1 MSLFTIFFSFQS
13 FIFLIGINFFSKRLS
28 AYFKLNKNFDLLIF
42 STLILLISF
51 CFYFLNALNFFY
63 LKVCSEFIF
72 YFFIFLGY
80 FSFIFKFLNLK
91 KKDNKEL
98 FHWNYLD
105 IIYFLIIVNILISSL
120 VPVTD
125 ADSVRY
131 HLGQFNNDPKFIDF
145 DLHNKISYI
154 GDGLNAISYY
164 SGALNIVS
172 CLNFYILFLVIS
184 LIKKTFSKEKKIF
197 FSLFLLSIPIY
208 LNLLIS
214 QKPYLWLVL
223 NLFYIFFL
231 SYKNL
236 INKNSFSFLI
246 ILINLSLI
254 LISKPE
260 FLLIVP
266 LFVIFL
272 IVKNIRLNF
281 IVREKFSKI
290 FLFIACISLFP
301 TTFFIYNF
309 FIFSDPTKIL
319 FVQNNFGEEQFVSFL
334 KNSNISFSL
343 SYAFEFF
350 INLGIPTKYIKYFSI
365 SLGFGFLICIIFSQ
379 FRFNKNYIF
388 LISLII
394 LNFLFD
400 RINIEQNHSRNYI
413 FIFLILI
420 YLFLQQKIIFKNFV
434 KIILIIQL
442 IITQVSFMFFNYEI
456 YFKNNYKEIA
466 FNYSNENKIFD
477 KIKFEKNSIIVTTID
492 GNLFKR
498 YNYVNIDYY
507 NFDEGVFL
515 KKFYNKIQNEKSI
528 NKIILILKD
537 SETYPELNQYFSE
550 SLLIPLRTRNPL
562 KKKQTINYSIYKLSK
577 KEFGDFLIYDLR
589 YLGYT

>member
-1 MSLFTIFFSFQS
+1 MSLFAIFFSFQS
-13 FIFLIGINFFSKRLS
+13 FVFLIGINFLSKRLS
-28 AYFKLNKNFDLLIF
+28 TYLKLNKNFNLSIF
-42 STLILLISF
+42 STLILIISF
-51 CFYFLNALNFFY
+51 CFYFLNSFNFFY
-63 LKVCSEFIF
+63 LKKFSEFIF

-91 KKDNKEL
+91 KKNKKEL
-98 FHWNYLD
+98 FHWNYLN
-105 IIYFLIIVNILISSL
+105 IIYFIIIINILISSL

-131 HLGQFNNDPKFIDF
+131 HLGQFNNDQKFIDF

-154 GDGLNAISYY
+154 GDGLNVISYY

-172 CLNFYILFLVIS
+172 CLNFYFLFLVIS
-184 LIKKTFSKEKKIF
+184 IIKKTFSKEKKIF

-214 QKPYLWLVL
+214 QKPFLWLIL

-231 SYKNL
+231 NYKNL

-260 FLLIVP
+260 FLLVVP

-272 IVKNIRLNF
+272 IVKNISLNF
-281 IVREKFSKI
+281 IIKKKFSRI

-319 FVQNNFGEEQFVSFL
+319 LIQNNIGEEKFISFL
-334 KNSNISFSL
+334 KNSNISISL
-343 SYAFEFF
+343 SNAFEFF
-350 INLGIPTKYIKYFSI
+350 FNLGLPTKYIKWFSI

-379 FRFNKNYIF
+379 FKFNKNYIF

-394 LNFLFD
+394 INFLFD
-400 RINIEQNHSRNYI
+400 RINIEENHSRNYI

-456 YFKNNYKEIA
+456 YVKNNYKEIA
-466 FNYSNENKIFD
+466 YNYSNENKIFE
-477 KIKFEKNSIIVTTID
+477 KMKLEKNSIIITNID

-498 YNYVNIDYY
+498 YDYVNIDYY
-507 NFDEGVFL
+507 NFDKSFFYE
-515 KKFYNKIQNEKSI
+515 KFYNKIKNDKKINE
-528 NKIILILKD
+528 IILILKESD
-537 SETYPELNQYFSE
+537 TYPVLNKYLRE
-550 SLLIPLRTRNPL
+550 ELLISLRTRNPL

-577 KEFGDFLIYDLR
+577 KEFGDSIKILK
-589 YLGYT
+589 

>member
-28 AYFKLNKNFDLLIF
+28 TYLKLNKNFNLSIF

-51 CFYFLNALNFFY
+51 CFYFLNSLNFFY
-63 LKVCSEFIF
+63 LKKFSEFIF

-91 KKDNKEL
+91 KRNKKEL
-98 FHWNYLD
+98 FHWNYLN
-105 IIYFLIIVNILISSL
+105 IIYFLIIINILISSL

-154 GDGLNAISYY
+154 GDGLNVISYY
-164 SGALNIVS
+164 SDALNIVS
-172 CLNFYILFLVIS
+172 CLNFYFLFLVIS

-214 QKPYLWLVL
+214 QKPFLWLIL

-260 FLLIVP
+260 FLLVVP

-272 IVKNIRLNF
+272 FVKNISLNF
-281 IVREKFSKI
+281 IVKEKFSKI

-319 FVQNNFGEEQFVSFL
+319 LIQNNLGEEKFVSFL
-334 KNSNISFSL
+334 KNSNISISL
-343 SYAFEFF
+343 SSAFEFF
-350 INLGIPTKYIKYFSI
+350 LNLGVPTKYIKWFSI

-379 FRFNKNYIF
+379 FRFNKNYIL

-394 LNFLFD
+394 INFVFD

-466 FNYSNENKIFD
+466 YNYSNENKIFE
-477 KIKFEKNSIIVTTID
+477 KMKLEKNSIIITNID

-498 YNYVNIDYY
+498 YDYVNIDYY
-507 NFDEGVFL
+507 NFDKSFFYE
-515 KKFYNKIQNEKSI
+515 KFYNKIKDDKKVNE
-528 NKIILILKD
+528 IILILKESD
-537 SETYPELNQYFSE
+537 TYPVLNQYLREEF
-550 SLLIPLRTRNPL
+550 LISLRTRNPL

-577 KEFGDFLIYDLR
+577 KEFGDSIKMLK
-589 YLGYT
+589 

>member
-1 MSLFTIFFSFQS
+1 MSLFAIFFSFQS
-13 FIFLIGINFFSKRLS
+13 FIFLIGINFLSKRLS
-28 AYFKLNKNFDLLIF
+28 TYLKLNKNFNLSIF
-42 STLILLISF
+42 STLILIISF
-51 CFYFLNALNFFY
+51 CFYFLNSLNFFY
-63 LKVCSEFIF
+63 LKKFSEFIF

-91 KKDNKEL
+91 KKNKKEL
-98 FHWNYLD
+98 FHWNYLN
-105 IIYFLIIVNILISSL
+105 IIYFIIIINILISSL

-131 HLGQFNNDPKFIDF
+131 HLGQFNNDQKFIDF

-154 GDGLNAISYY
+154 GDGLNVISYY
-164 SGALNIVS
+164 SDALNIVS
-172 CLNFYILFLVIS
+172 CLNFYFLFLVIS

-214 QKPYLWLVL
+214 QKPFLWLIF

-231 SYKNL
+231 NYKNL

-260 FLLIVP
+260 FLLVVP

-272 IVKNIRLNF
+272 FVKNISLNF
-281 IVREKFSKI
+281 ILKEKFSKI

-319 FVQNNFGEEQFVSFL
+319 LIQNNLGEEKFVSFL
-334 KNSNISFSL
+334 KNSNISISL
-343 SYAFEFF
+343 SSAFEFF
-350 INLGIPTKYIKYFSI
+350 FNLGVPTKYIKWFSI

-379 FRFNKNYIF
+379 FRFNKNYIL

-394 LNFLFD
+394 INFVFD

-420 YLFLQQKIIFKNFV
+420 FLFLQQKIIFKNFV

-466 FNYSNENKIFD
+466 YNYSNENKIFE
-477 KIKFEKNSIIVTTID
+477 KMKLEKNSIIITNID

-498 YNYVNIDYY
+498 YDYINIDYY
-507 NFDEGVFL
+507 NFDKSFFYE
-515 KKFYNKIQNEKSI
+515 KFYNKIKNDKKIKE
-528 NKIILILKD
+528 IILILKESD
-537 SETYPELNQYFSE
+537 TYPVLNQYLREEF
-550 SLLIPLRTRNPL
+550 LISLRTRNPL

-577 KEFGDFLIYDLR
+577 KEFGDSIKMLK
-589 YLGYT
+589 

>member
-1 MSLFTIFFSFQS
+1 
-13 FIFLIGINFFSKRLS
+13 
-28 AYFKLNKNFDLLIF
+28 
-42 STLILLISF
+42 
-51 CFYFLNALNFFY
+51 
-63 LKVCSEFIF
+63 
-72 YFFIFLGY
+72 
-80 FSFIFKFLNLK
+80 
-91 KKDNKEL
+91 
-98 FHWNYLD
+98 
-105 IIYFLIIVNILISSL
+105 L

-154 GDGLNAISYY
+154 GDGLNVISYY
-164 SGALNIVS
+164 SDALNIVS
-172 CLNFYILFLVIS
+172 CLNFYFLFLVIS

-214 QKPYLWLVL
+214 QKPFLWLIL

-260 FLLIVP
+260 FLLVVP

-272 IVKNIRLNF
+272 FVKNISLNF
-281 IVREKFSKI
+281 IVKEKFSKI

-319 FVQNNFGEEQFVSFL
+319 LIQNNLGEEKFVSFL
-334 KNSNISFSL
+334 KNSNISISL
-343 SYAFEFF
+343 SSAFEFF
-350 INLGIPTKYIKYFSI
+350 LNLGVPTKYIKWFSI

-379 FRFNKNYIF
+379 FRFNKNYIL

-394 LNFLFD
+394 INFVFD

-466 FNYSNENKIFD
+466 YNYSNENKIFE
-477 KIKFEKNSIIVTTID
+477 KMKLEKNSIIITNID

-498 YNYVNIDYY
+498 YDYVNIDYY
-507 NFDEGVFL
+507 NFDKSFFYE
-515 KKFYNKIQNEKSI
+515 KFYNKIKDDKKVNE
-528 NKIILILKD
+528 IILILKESD
-537 SETYPELNQYFSE
+537 TYPVLNQYLREEF
-550 SLLIPLRTRNPL
+550 LISLRTRNPL

-577 KEFGDFLIYDLR
+577 KEFGDSIKMLK
-589 YLGYT
+589 